1 MTVKTQ
7 KTVKI
12 LAQYIWG
19 GGGWPPQA
27 PDTRRLWQRDCDRQ
41 TSHCK
46 LWKRDRY

>member
-19 GGGWPPQA
+19 EGA
-27 PDTRRLWQRDCDRQ
+27 
-41 TSHCK
+41 
-46 LWKRDRY
+46 

>member
-19 GGGWPPQA
+19 GLAPQA
-27 PDTRRLWQRDCDRQ
+27 PDTRRLWSCC
-41 TSHCK
+41 SC
-46 LWKRDRY
+46 WYV

>member
-19 GGGWPPQA
+19 GGLA
-27 PDTRRLWQRDCDRQ
+27 PKPLIPAAYGPAAPAGM
-41 TSHCK
+41 SN
-46 LWKRDRY
+46 